1 MCLADP
7 SAPKWQVVGEDGL
20 AAGLQL
26 LAAVSSH
33 YFNAAWPD
41 THSVPSEI
49 AGAEMLSWN
58 RSSALLLGLVST
70 SQLTLALSY
79 THTQGTH

>member
-1 MCLADP
+1 MCLANP
-7 SAPKWQVVGEDGL
+7 SAPKWQVVGEGGL

-26 LAAVSSH
+26 LAAVSSQ

-41 THSVPSEI
+41 THSVLSEI
-49 AGAEMLSWN
+49 AGAGMLSWN

-70 SQLTLALSY
+70 
-79 THTQGTH
+79 